1 MDPSTKRLEL
11 RVIKVPMRLEVH
23 YRNMLLG
30 KPGPLNVEGKLTLFA
45 RGNQR
50 TFLSFI
56 PHLSLF

>member
-11 RVIKVPMRLEVH
+11 RVIKVPMKLVH
-23 YRNMLLG
+23 YRNMLSV

-50 TFLSFI
+50 TFLLFI
-56 PHLSLF
+56 PHLTLF

>member
-11 RVIKVPMRLEVH
+11 RVIKVPMKLEVH
-23 YRNMLLG
+23 YRNMLSV

-50 TFLSFI
+50 TFLLFI
-56 PHLSLF
+56 PHLTLF